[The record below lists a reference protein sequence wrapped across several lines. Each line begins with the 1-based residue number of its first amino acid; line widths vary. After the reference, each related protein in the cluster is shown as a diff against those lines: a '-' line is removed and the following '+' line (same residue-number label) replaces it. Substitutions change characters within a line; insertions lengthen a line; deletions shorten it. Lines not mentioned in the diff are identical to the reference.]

1 MASDTSKIRRE
12 DFLRL
17 LRKRPFRPFWMYLK
31 DGRVYH
37 VRDPQ
42 MCLAGET
49 CIQISSPEPEDHDP
63 SCEAFVFIFYTM
75 VDRLKIE
82 NWCETEASSSAREG
96 RSMASDTPKAL
107 GEEIRRLLRQRPFRP
122 FRMHLKNGQVFEVRF
137 PDINLAGDTCIQV
150 GIPEPNKAD
159 PFAEYWEFVF
169 YSEIDRLEIEEQV
182 APAPG

>member
-1 MASDTSKIRRE
+1 
-12 DFLRL
+12 
-17 LRKRPFRPFWMYLK
+17 
-31 DGRVYH
+31 
-37 VRDPQ
+37 
-42 MCLAGET
+42 
-49 CIQISSPEPEDHDP
+49 
-63 SCEAFVFIFYTM
+63 
-75 VDRLKIE
+75 
-82 NWCETEASSSAREG
+82 
-96 RSMASDTPKAL
+96 MASDTPKAL